1 MTTLELLVKAY
12 QGEALTEQEIS
23 KVNRDLEDFDSLNH
37 VAIEQ
42 LEDEGY
48 ALGDSLWHISDLDSI
63 LEDRGIEM
71 ESNERLS
78 YMNGIISNDWTTGEI
93 FEGLKMGLD

>member
-1 MTTLELLVKAY
+1 MTTLELLVKSY
-12 QGEALTEQEIS
+12 QGETLTEQEIL

-48 ALGDSLWHISDLDSI
+48 ALGESLWHISDMDSI
-63 LEDRGIEM
+63 LKERGIEM
-71 ESNERLS
+71 GNDERLS
-78 YMNGIISNDWTTGEI
+78 YMNAIISNDWNTGEI
-93 FEGLKMGLD
+93 FEGLKMCLE